1 MYATALMMLDTMEM
15 VGMSEC
21 SENSEVTYAERFQV
35 MDPWNA
41 LTAYVSQ
48 KLG

>member
-1 MYATALMMLDTMEM
+1 MTLDTIEI
-15 VGMSEC
+15 VGMREC

-35 MDPWNA
+35 MEPWKA

-48 KLG
+48 KLV